1 MVVRAVTPPAIL
13 LALLAITTGCMGGSG
28 ADISAGGVKPPIELD
43 DPDPGGVWSDGTIT
57 IHLDTTV
64 DWPVLE
70 ITGVSTSSGEMRFVD
85 EQGTSYVAQVD
96 TRKFQWDGTSDTFQD
111 FSGTITE
118 FAAPGS
124 QLADGGTVV
133 KGQITGS
140 IYSDGC
146 LNASIDPDEGGFRN
160 IWTCYDALYER
171 DSDLARVSGTWRDPS
186 RNTFTI
192 DETGAMFGQDSSG
205 CVYDGAVSIIDSAFN
220 VYRVTVGLSNCAD
233 RDRAYAGLA
242 VVDDLLAAG
251 DGRKLVMN
259 TNNTDVAALT
269 MVLEKL

>member
-1 MVVRAVTPPAIL
+1 MVVKAVSLQAIL

-28 ADISAGGVKPPIELD
+28 ADISAAGFKPPIELD
-43 DPDPGGVWSDGTIT
+43 DPDPGGAWADGTIT

-96 TRKFQWDGTSDTFQD
+96 ARKFRWDGTNDTFQN
-111 FSGTITE
+111 FTGTITE

-146 LNASIDPDEGGFRN
+146 LNAEIYPDEGGVRN

-171 DSDLARVSGTWRDPS
+171 DSDLSRVSGSWRDAS

-205 CVYDGAVSIIDSAFN
+205 CVYDGAISIIDPAFN
-220 VYRVTVGLSNCAD
+220 VYRVTIGLSNCPE
-233 RDRAYAGLA
+233 RDGAFVGLA
-242 VVDDLLAAG
+242 VVDDLLAVG
-251 DGRKLVMN
+251 DGRKLLMN
-259 TNNTDVAALT
+259 TNNADVAALT
-269 MVLEKL
+269 MILEKL

>member
-1 MVVRAVTPPAIL
+1 MVVKAVGPPVVL

-43 DPDPGGVWSDGTIT
+43 DPDPGGVWSAGTIT

-64 DWPVLE
+64 DWPILE
-70 ITGVSTSSGEMRFVD
+70 ITGVSTSNGEMRFVD

-96 TRKFQWDGTSDTFQD
+96 TRKFRWDGSSETYQN

-124 QLADGGTVV
+124 QLADGGAVM

-140 IYSDGC
+140 IFSDGC
-146 LNASIDPDEGGFRN
+146 LNGGIYPDEGGFRD

-233 RDRAYAGLA
+233 RDGAYTGLA

-259 TNNTDVAALT
+259 TNNADVAALT